1 MSAND
6 KKVRPANLTAAQTEF
21 LVELALKY
29 QAVIKN
35 KKSDEVTAYVSCVQ
49 NSDNN
54 ELSLSVIVEF
64 YLTDRWQLV
73 KFLSSWRS
81 VKSRRNA
88 INQMLVKLV
97 S

>member
-54 ELSLSVIVEF
+54 ELSLSVIVCKHVTMVTNHR
-64 YLTDRWQLV
+64 YVTKTTSAYDNA
-73 KFLSSWRS
+73 
-81 VKSRRNA
+81 RN
-88 INQMLVKLV
+88 IV
-97 S
+97 